1 MTVAAQTVVSA
12 LWPIESSSPFAYWL
26 FFFGWTVG
34 FEQILLQ
41 ENGDLFVRSNPG
53 SGF

>member
-1 MTVAAQTVVSA
+1 LANRVIIA
-12 LWPIESSSPFAYWL
+12 LCVLA